1 MLGEAILR
9 EPYEGN
15 SRFEW
20 CSCVVN
26 LLSYTGGGV
35 PMIAPNLMK
44 IRMREFIFLSWSSVE
59 SLESFLYVSVSAS
72 RSLIFL
78 S

>member
-1 MLGEAILR
+1 MVGEAILT
-9 EPYEGN
+9 EPYERSN
-15 SRFEW
+15 RFRLNFAELCW
-20 CSCVVN
+20 WR
-26 LLSYTGGGV
+26 G
-35 PMIAPNLMK
+35 PRIAPELMK

>member
-9 EPYEGN
+9 GCYEGN
-15 SRFEW
+15 NRFEW

-26 LLSYTGGGV
+26 FAELCWWSG
-35 PMIAPNLMK
+35 PRIATHLVK

>member
-1 MLGEAILR
+1 MNFAELCWWSGPRTATHL
-9 EPYEGN
+9 
-15 SRFEW
+15 
-20 CSCVVN
+20 V
-26 LLSYTGGGV
+26 
-35 PMIAPNLMK
+35 K
-44 IRMREFIFLSWSSVE
+44 IRIREFIFLSWSIVE